1 MHTYATKESDIH
13 RQWYLVDAEG
23 QVMGR
28 LASEVAAL
36 LMGKWKTRVCTHLD
50 VGDHVVV
57 VNADKVRLTG
67 RKLQNK
73 TFFHHT
79 GWIGG
84 ARTTTLRGRMQS
96 DPAEVL
102 RDAVKG
108 MLPHN
113 RMGRQMIRKLKV
125 YAASTHPHEAQQ
137 PIPLKLGLHGKGY
150 PGQEE
155 GGAE

>member
-1 MHTYATKESDIH
+1 MTTYATKASEI
-13 RQWYLVDAEG
+13 RRRWYLVDADD
-23 QVMGR
+23 QVLGR

-36 LMGKWKTRVCTHLD
+36 LMGKWKTRTCDHLD

-57 VNADKVRLTG
+57 VNAAKVRLTG
-67 RKLQNK
+67 RKLQTK
-73 TFFHHT
+73 TFFRHS

-84 ARTTTLRGRMQS
+84 VRIDTLKGRMQD

-125 YAASTHPHEAQQ
+125 YSDAAHPHEAQQ
-137 PIPLKLGLHGKGY
+137 PIPLRLGLHGCGY
-150 PGQEE
+150 PAQDE
-155 GGAE
+155 GPIK

>member
-1 MHTYATKESDIH
+1 MQTYTTKASEI
-13 RQWYLVDAEG
+13 RRRWYLVDADD

-36 LMGKWKTRVCTHLD
+36 LMGKWKTRTCPHLD

-57 VNADKVRLTG
+57 INADKVRLTG

-84 ARTTTLRGRMQS
+84 ARITTLRNRMQKE
-96 DPAEVL
+96 PAEVV

-113 RMGRQMIRKLKV
+113 PLGRQMIRKLKV
-125 YAASTHPHEAQQ
+125 YAAPTHPHEAQQ

-150 PGQEE
+150 PAQEE
-155 GGAE
+155 TGAE